1 MEQMDIRYTYSWM
14 GDLQSYPG
22 GHGWSKPSFSKKN
35 GNVDQYINIQ
45 NIIPLLYIY
54 ICICI
59 CLYSHY
65 SPKNTF
71 IISPIEKKK
80 KKTGLSLDVE
90 DDILS

>member
-35 GNVDQYINIQ
+35 GNVDQYPKHNPIVI
-45 NIIPLLYIY
+45 YIY
-54 ICICI
+54 VYVYVYI
-59 CLYSHY
+59 
-65 SPKNTF
+65 P
-71 IISPIEKKK
+71 IIAPRIPSSYLLSK
-80 KKTGLSLDVE
+80 KKTKNPGLSLDVE